1 MARSKAKPRASLL
14 EQMLDEASWLL
25 SHARALDVY
34 QRPEEAAAERV
45 RAASW
50 EEQVASL
57 LEADGQEP
65 EAALHRVSAAAC
77 YEKLGQYARAV
88 TLLRA
93 ALSAPLPD
101 DYRVRVEQQFARCLL
116 QVPKELSRV
125 SQRRARK
132 PSSPVS

>member
-1 MARSKAKPRASLL
+1 MARPKAKPLASLL

-25 SHARALDVY
+25 SHARALEVY
-34 QRPEEAAAERV
+34 RRPEEAAAERA

-50 EEQVASL
+50 EEQVAAL

-65 EAALHRVSAAAC
+65 EAALHRISAASC

-93 ALSAPLPD
+93 ALSATQAD
-101 DYRVRVEQQFARCLL
+101 DHRARVEQQLARCLA
-116 QVPKELSRV
+116 QVSKELSRG